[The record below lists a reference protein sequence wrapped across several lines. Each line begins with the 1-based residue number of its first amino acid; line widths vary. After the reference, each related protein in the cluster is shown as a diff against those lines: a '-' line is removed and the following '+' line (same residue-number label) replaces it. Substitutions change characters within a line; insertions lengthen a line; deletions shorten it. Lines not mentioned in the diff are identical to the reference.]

1 MESDLNTGFQVAP
14 YKPAS
19 FNTHLLGWVKAR
31 LRDIVIAA
39 EVLHDVQFAAPWL
52 DQEPPHPPSRQSIRQ
67 TCF

>member
-1 MESDLNTGFQVAP
+1 MDINTGFRVAP
-14 YKPAS
+14 YKRAS
-19 FNTHLLGWVKAR
+19 FNIHLLGWVKAR

-52 DQEPPHPPSRQSIRQ
+52 DHESPHPPSRQCIRQ